1 MAKVLTTALTLMV
14 ALAVLG
20 VQTAAGI
27 SLNGQEIAHQGNGG
41 GAPACTTCH
50 GKQFQGDAALK
61 APAVAGLQQAFILSR
76 FAHFV
81 GPDGAL
87 RCDATSGDRS
97 RSARA
102 GGSSRL
108 PFEPPNRWR
117 TDPSIENMRL
127 TRSIRDV
134 VWSSGSVWAG

>member
-1 MAKVLTTALTLMV
+1 MAKVLTSGLTPMV

-61 APAVAGLQQAFILSR
+61 APALAGLQQAFILSR
-76 FAHFV
+76 FAHFA
-81 GPDGAL
+81 GPDGHNAAMRQVATAL
-87 RCDATSGDRS
+87 SQREREAV
-97 RSARA
+97 AA
-102 GGSSRL
+102 YLSSL
-108 PFEPPNRWR
+108 PHVE
-117 TDPSIENMRL
+117 EQ
-127 TRSIRDV
+127 V
-134 VWSSGSVWAG
+134 H